1 VRDELLAAVA
11 RVYSALDTTARREG
25 PPPASADDGVV
36 GAGPAEPVEAPDDG
50 KPLLD
55 ESVLDTLE
63 QHIGAEVLPRMGEA
77 FVGEARRRLAT
88 IEAALASADHA
99 AIAASAHALKGSA
112 GTFGARALEAEAL
125 ALELAAKAGHADV
138 LEARVDAL
146 VAVAGESIAL
156 IARRCQVQSTGA
168 GEDGV

>member
-1 VRDELLAAVA
+1 
-11 RVYSALDTTARREG
+11 VYSALDTTARRDG
-25 PPPASADDGVV
+25 PPPAWADDGVV
-36 GAGPAEPVEAPDDG
+36 PAVPAESVEALDEG

-112 GTFGARALEAEAL
+112 GTFGARVLEAEAL
-125 ALELAAKAGHADV
+125 ALELAAKAGQADV
-138 LEARVDAL
+138 LGAKVGSL
-146 VAVAGESIAL
+146 LAVAGKSIEL
-156 IARRCQVQSTGA
+156 IARRCQVRSTGCDDA
-168 GEDGV
+168 GV